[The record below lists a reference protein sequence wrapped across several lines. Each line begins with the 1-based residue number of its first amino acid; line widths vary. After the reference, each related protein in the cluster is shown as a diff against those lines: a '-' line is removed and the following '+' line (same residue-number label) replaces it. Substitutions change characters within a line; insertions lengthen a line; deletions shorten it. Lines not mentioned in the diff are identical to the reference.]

1 MTKIK
6 QEKRPA
12 KGFLRSKETKWKA
25 SHCYRIWNSSLKGT
39 YIIAK
44 HGKIKI

>member
-12 KGFLRSKETKWKA
+12 KGFLRETTNKWKA
-25 SHCYRIWNSSLKGT
+25 SHCLRIWNSSDKGT

-44 HGKIKI
+44 HGKLKI